1 MKNIKT
7 AILGAATGYPPQLVA
22 PFVSS
27 LVNIGY
33 DGDLVLFINPD
44 QLADY
49 QHYYQQHQQTLNI
62 RFVQSVIGQFKTK
75 KKKGKLYRSV
85 IKKIS
90 AMLPVDFFRPL
101 KAKLLHVT
109 GYPHVGRFF
118 EYQKC
123 LLNHPEYTHVLLSDV
138 RDVVFQSDPFE
149 DIEDTVYA
157 GMENRQVQLSDDHYN
172 KGWILDAYGPEVYEQ
187 LKSRQISCSGV
198 TIGSASA
205 IKKYI
210 EQMIAEFL
218 RQPYKKMSDR
228 IYDQAMH
235 NKLIHFNE
243 IEQVSLC
250 HPLESKIATLG
261 LMDVS
266 DFRFNE
272 KGQLLNLDDSIVP
285 IVHQYDR
292 HPSLMGKFV
301 NS

>member
-1 MKNIKT
+1 MQQIKT
-7 AILGAATGYPPQLVA
+7 AILGAATGYQPQLVE

-27 LVNIGY
+27 LMRIGY
-33 DGDLVLFINPD
+33 DGDLVLFINAD

-49 QHYYQQHQQTLNI
+49 QLYYQPHLQKLNI
-62 RFVQSVIGQFKTK
+62 HFVQSVIGQFKTK

-85 IKKIS
+85 IKKVAAII
-90 AMLPVDFFRPL
+90 PVDFFLPL

-123 LLNHPEYTHVLLSDV
+123 LLNHPEYTQVLLSDV
-138 RDVVFQSDPFE
+138 RDVIFQSNPFN

-157 GMENRQVQLSDDHYN
+157 GMENRKVHLSDDHYN
-172 KGWILDAYGPEVYEQ
+172 KGWILDAYGSAVYEQ

-198 TIGSASA
+198 TIGSAGA

-210 EQMIAEFL
+210 EQMITEFL
-218 RQPYKKMSDR
+218 RQPYNKMSDR

-243 IEQVSLC
+243 IEQVTLC

-272 KGQLLNLDDSIVP
+272 QGQLLNIDDSIVP

-292 HPSLMGKFV
+292 HPALMGKFV